1 MQGDPPIPGRKPSGA
16 RRIGPRALVIEDAAD
31 SRELYVRE
39 LESVGFTV
47 FGADD
52 GENGIQLVQRLQPA
66 LIILDLML
74 PGTSGFGVARWVR
87 ERSPRQDIAIL
98 AVSALTSETLRREAL
113 EAGCDSIL
121 SKPVEASVVVAEA
134 VRILAEKVSLARRSV

>member
-1 MQGDPPIPGRKPSGA
+1 MQGDPSMPGRKPSGA
-16 RRIGPRALVIEDAAD
+16 RRIGPRALVIEDSAD

-39 LESVGFTV
+39 LEAAGYTV

-52 GENGIQLVQRLQPA
+52 GENGIELVQRLHPA

-87 ERSPRQDIAIL
+87 ERSPRTDVAIV
-98 AVSALTSETLRREAL
+98 AVSALTSETLRKEAL
-113 EAGCDSIL
+113 DAGCDSFL
-121 SKPVEASVVVAEA
+121 TKPVEASVVVTEA
-134 VRILAEKVSLARRSV
+134 ARVLAEKASLARRSL